1 MNKRENRGIMNKRES
16 RKGESN
22 NSPGVSDRRVTS
34 EVPGV
39 GKTLSITDSKSKDF
53 RLNHE
58 DVSKE
63 L

>member
-1 MNKRENRGIMNKRES
+1 MNKREN

-22 NSPGVSDRRVTS
+22 NSPGVLDRRSLVI
-34 EVPGV
+34 PGV
-39 GKTLSITDSKSKDF
+39 GKTLLLTDSKSKDF